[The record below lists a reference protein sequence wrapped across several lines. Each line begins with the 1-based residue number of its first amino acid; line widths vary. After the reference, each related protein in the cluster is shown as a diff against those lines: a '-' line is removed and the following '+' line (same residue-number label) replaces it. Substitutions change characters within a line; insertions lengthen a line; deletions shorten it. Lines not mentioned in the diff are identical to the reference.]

1 MTRGK
6 EGVILT
12 EREEIEAFAEKKLP
26 DFYPYA
32 ELASVSTKHQ
42 NIPETAAY
50 LAETFKSYGA
60 AKTAIWTDCGGHPVV
75 FAEFK
80 GKSPKTLL
88 FYNHYDVQ
96 PAEPLDEWHS
106 DPFVPTVRDG
116 KLYARGI
123 CDDKGELMS
132 RLTVVDYF
140 NHHGGLPVNLKF
152 IVEGEEE
159 LGSPHVDQYV
169 HAHAKELAAD
179 VCIWEGGGKNE
190 EEKFQITCGMKGI
203 FSFDMEVVTAEKDIH
218 SSLACYADNAA
229 WRLVKALASLRGE
242 NGRVLVDGFYDDIL
256 PIDDTMR
263 KVLDQY
269 HFDNETVKK
278 ANGLLGD
285 FVTDKPKE
293 ALMCGPTITI
303 NGLSSGFEGEGTK
316 TIIPRKARAKL
327 DCRLVPNQDPEKMF
341 HLIEKQLAKNGFP
354 DVKLTFGVGEKPFRS
369 DMNDP
374 FVKLCTK
381 TAKDVYGE
389 DGIVIVPN
397 MPGGGPGYQFVT
409 ELHVPVVL
417 VGINYAGSGPHAP
430 NENIR
435 IEDYKEGTYYMV
447 KLLEAY
453 GKE

>member
-1 MTRGK
+1 MDK
-6 EGVILT
+6 K
-12 EREEIEAFAEKKLP
+12 EEIENFAEEKLK

-32 ELASVSTKHQ
+32 ELESVSTEHKC
-42 NIPETAAY
+42 IPETAAY
-50 LAETFKSYGA
+50 LKKTFEKYGA
-60 AKTAIWTDCGGHPVV
+60 VRTEIWTDCGGNPVV

-80 GKSPKTLL
+80 GKADKTLL

-96 PAEPLDEWHS
+96 PPAPLDEWHS

-132 RLTVVDYF
+132 RLTLVDYY
-140 NHHGGLPVNLKF
+140 NHHGGLPLNLKF

-169 HAHAKELAAD
+169 HAHAKDLKAD

-190 EEKFQITCGMKGI
+190 DEKFQITCGMKGI
-203 FSFDMEVVTAEKDIH
+203 FSFTMEVTTAEKDIH

-242 NGRVLVDGFYDDIL
+242 NGRVLVDGFYDDVL
-256 PIDDTMR
+256 PVDDTMK

-269 HFDNETVKK
+269 HFDDETVKK
-278 ANGLLGD
+278 ANGILCD
-285 FVTDKPKE
+285 FITDKPKE

-303 NGLSSGFEGEGTK
+303 NGLTSGFEGEGTK
-316 TIIPRKARAKL
+316 TIIPKYARAKL
-327 DCRLVPNQDPEKMF
+327 DCRLVPNQDPKKMF
-341 HLIEKQLAKNGFP
+341 ELVKKQLVKNGFG
-354 DVKLTFGVGEKPFRS
+354 DIKVTYGVGEAAFRS

-374 FVKLCTK
+374 FIKLCVA
-381 TAKDVYGE
+381 TAADVYGK

-397 MPGGGPGYQFVT
+397 MPGGGPGRQFVD

-435 IEDYKEGTYYMV
+435 IEDYREGTYYLYE
-447 KLLEAY
+447 LLNAY
-453 GKE
+453 AKA